1 MQDKDIVA
9 DALSSPDALSRF
21 LRTVEPFIYQTA
33 YYLTGKKADA
43 EDITQESL
51 WRVCRSLG
59 QYQGHGSLRGWIHRV
74 VVNTFRQQLRK
85 KRLAVV
91 ELDEAMQSSESS
103 VEQQIEWK
111 LTEEHLQKAIAA
123 LPSNY
128 REVVV
133 LRHVHEMS
141 YLEIAEVLELTEA
154 QVKTRL
160 FRGREKLKTLF
171 YGGDQDDA

>member
-1 MQDKDIVA
+1 MQDKEIVA
-9 DALSSPDALSRF
+9 DALRSPDALSRF

-51 WRVCRSLG
+51 WKVCRSLG
-59 QYQGHGSLRGWIHRV
+59 QYQGQGSLRGWIHRV
-74 VVNTFRQQLRK
+74 VVNTFREQLRK
-85 KRLAVV
+85 KRVAVV
-91 ELDEAMQSSESS
+91 ELDEGLQSSESS
-103 VEQQIEWK
+103 VEQQVEMK
-111 LTEEHLQKAIAA
+111 MTEERLHEAIAA
-123 LPSNY
+123 LPENY
-128 REVVV
+128 REVIV

-141 YLEIAEVLELTEA
+141 YQEIGEVLELTEA

-171 YGGDQDDA
+171 YGGDQG